1 LGNNGIQLNAPSYTY
16 GGCSQTGGTQCNQ
29 VKTYQQFIPDP
40 LFALQAAISSL
51 VPATDFP
58 DGACGVPSGNT
69 ITLPAYGS
77 PKKCYYNASLFAAN
91 TTYLLNGVYFFDGQ
105 INIGGN
111 DTIQNTTNG
120 TATLIFLPAT
130 FLNPGGSLRVTGNPT
145 IQLTAPNL
153 SQLSSMQVPAALAT
167 STIQKLMID
176 LLIYDPEAGNVKLVG
191 DSSSYFN
198 GTVYAPNADVTYGG
212 NSSASAP
219 VSGCYQVIAKGVT
232 FSGNTNLDESKC
244 QSDNAV
250 QPNVF
255 TVRLVQ

>member
-1 LGNNGIQLNAPSYTY
+1 
-16 GGCSQTGGTQCNQ
+16 
-29 VKTYQQFIPDP
+29 
-40 LFALQAAISSL
+40 LFPLQAAISSL

-58 DGACGVPSGNT
+58 DGPCLVPSGNP

-91 TTYLLNGVYFFDGQ
+91 TTYSLNGVYFFEGQ

-111 DTIQNTTNG
+111 VTIQNTTNG
-120 TATLIFLPAT
+120 TATLIFLPPK
-130 FLNPGGSLRVTGNPT
+130 FLNATDPGGSLRVTGNPS

-176 LLIYDPEAGNVKLVG
+176 LLIYDPQGGNFKLVG
-191 DSSSYFN
+191 DASSFFN

-212 NSSASAP
+212 NTSASAP

-244 QSDNAV
+244 KADNAV

-255 TVRLVQ
+255 KVLLVQ